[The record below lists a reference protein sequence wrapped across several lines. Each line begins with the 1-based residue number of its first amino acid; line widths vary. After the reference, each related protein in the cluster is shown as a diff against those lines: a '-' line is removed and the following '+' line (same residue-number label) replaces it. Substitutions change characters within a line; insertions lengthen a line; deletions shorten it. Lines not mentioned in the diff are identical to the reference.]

1 MEENKENNTALFET
15 TDTEEAISTANEE
28 SQKAASE
35 TGHDVPAAAAKKHS
49 VKKC

>member
-28 SQKAASE
+28 S
-35 TGHDVPAAAAKKHS
+35 
-49 VKKC
+49 CF

>member
-15 TDTEEAISTANEE
+15 TDAEEAISTANEE

-35 TGHDVPAAAAKKHS
+35 TGHDVPAAAAKKRS